1 MADHAPGK
9 RPVHAALRINMT
21 GLQEDPREEAERY
34 RAAIEMAVYAEAHG
48 FDTVNLEEH
57 HCAEN
62 GWLPSPL
69 VLAAMIVART
79 QRVRVSVT
87 ALLATLYDPIRL
99 AEDVAVLDLVSG
111 GRFTF
116 TAGLGYR
123 PVEYHATG
131 KSWADRGR
139 LMDELIETLLTA
151 WKGEPFEYR
160 GETIRVTP
168 TPLTKPHPLFLVGGM
183 SRAAARRAARFGLP
197 FYPPQHE
204 PELQAFYEAEL
215 QRQGQR
221 GFYLHPG
228 EGNSM
233 LVVEDDPERAWQ
245 ELAPC
250 FLREL
255 KEYGSWKVEGVPRPS
270 EEDVSSVEDLR
281 AQKRFEILTPAAAR
295 EALVSGQRPTAVLH
309 PLAGG
314 VPLERAWRQLETF
327 ATDVL
332 APVRAG

>member
-1 MADHAPGK
+1 
-9 RPVHAALRINMT
+9 MT
-21 GLQEDPREEAERY
+21 GLQDEPRAEAERY
-34 RAAIEMAVYAEAHG
+34 RAAIDMAVYAEENG

-69 VLAAMIVART
+69 IVAAMIVART
-79 QRVRVSVT
+79 KRVRVSVT

-123 PVEYHATG
+123 PVEYLAVG
-131 KSWADRGR
+131 KRWEDRGK
-139 LMDELIETLLTA
+139 LMDELVETLLAA
-151 WKGEPFEYR
+151 WKGEPFEYK

-168 TPLTKPHPLFLVGGM
+168 TPLSKPHPFFLIGGM

-197 FYPPQHE
+197 FYPPQHQ
-204 PELQAFYEAEL
+204 PELEEYYNEEL
-215 QRQGQR
+215 ERNGKQ

-233 LVVEDDPERAWQ
+233 LVVEDDPERAWP
-245 ELAPC
+245 ELAPY

-255 KEYGSWKVEGVPRPS
+255 QEYGSWKVEGIPRPS
-270 EEDVSSVEDLR
+270 EEDVDSIEGLR
-281 AQKRFEILTPAAAR
+281 SQKRFEILTPDEAR
-295 EALVSGQRPTAVLH
+295 RELASGSRPTAVLH

-327 ATDVL
+327 STEVL
-332 APVRAG
+332 APIRNG

>member
-1 MADHAPGK
+1 M
-9 RPVHAALRINMT
+9 PVHAALRINMT
-21 GLQEDPREEAERY
+21 GLQDEPRAEAERY
-34 RAAIEMAVYAEAHG
+34 RAAIDMAVYAEENG

-69 VLAAMIVART
+69 IVAAMIVART
-79 QRVRVSVT
+79 KRVRVSVT

-123 PVEYHATG
+123 PVEYLAVG
-131 KSWADRGR
+131 KRWEDRGK
-139 LMDELIETLLTA
+139 LMDELVETLLAA
-151 WKGEPFEYR
+151 WKGEPFEYK

-168 TPLTKPHPLFLVGGM
+168 TPLSKPHPFFLIGGM

-197 FYPPQHE
+197 FYPPQHQ
-204 PELQAFYEAEL
+204 PELEEYYNEEL
-215 QRQGQR
+215 ERNGKQ

-233 LVVEDDPERAWQ
+233 LVVEDDPERAWP
-245 ELAPC
+245 ELAPY

-255 KEYGSWKVEGVPRPS
+255 QEYGSWKVEGIPRPS
-270 EEDVSSVEDLR
+270 EEDVDSIEGLR
-281 AQKRFEILTPAAAR
+281 SQKRFEIFTPDEAR
-295 EALVSGQRPTAVLH
+295 RELASGSRPTAVLH

-327 ATDVL
+327 STEVL
-332 APVRAG
+332 APIRNG